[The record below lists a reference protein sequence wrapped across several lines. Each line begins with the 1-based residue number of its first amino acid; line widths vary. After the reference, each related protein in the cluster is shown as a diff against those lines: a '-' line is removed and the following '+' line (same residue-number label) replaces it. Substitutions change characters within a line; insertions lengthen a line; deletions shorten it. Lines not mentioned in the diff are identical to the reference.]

1 MVELLDIYDDSLTK
15 IGVKARPDVHR
26 DGDWHC
32 VFHCWVIYRD
42 ENAQDWVIVQK
53 RAPNKATFPNY
64 LDVSAAGHYEAGETM
79 QDGIREVQE
88 ELGLI
93 LTFDDL
99 VHVGKRVSF
108 ARYGALIDR
117 EIADVFFYICDQP
130 LTDYHYQ
137 HEELAGLVAV
147 NIDTGLRLFSDE
159 VETIS
164 APAVGLETDE
174 ISISR
179 KDFIPTPDE
188 YFYKTLILARRC
200 LNGEKHLLI

>member
-15 IGVKARPDVHR
+15 IGVKSRPDVHR

-88 ELGLI
+88 ELGL
-93 LTFDDL
+93 TVRFDHL
-99 VHVGKRVSF
+99 ISVGRRVSF
-108 ARYGALIDR
+108 ARYYALIDR
-117 EIADVFFYICDQP
+117 EIADVFLYICDQP
-130 LTDYHYQ
+130 LADYHYQ
-137 HEELAGLVAV
+137 HEELAGLVALNV
-147 NIDTGLRLFSDE
+147 DAGLRLFSGE

-164 APAVGLETDE
+164 VPAIGFETAE
-174 ISISR
+174 ISISHN
-179 KDFIPTPDE
+179 DFIPTPDD
-188 YFYKTLILARRC
+188 YFYKTLILVRRC